1 MTTGKT
7 TALTIRTFVSKMM
20 FLIFNALSRF
30 IIAFLPRIKHLLI
43 SWLQSSSSVILE
55 SKKIK
60 SLTVSTVSPSICH
73 EMMGPDAMILVLWM
87 LSFLNVEGFTAK
99 EQKET
104 FQAAWTA
111 ADLPWGGSFEGCV
124 HFSFYNSLNWMVY
137 SVSVIPQQSFKFH
150 NFKNFTFWKPMAI
163 PCTKT

>member
-1 MTTGKT
+1 
-7 TALTIRTFVSKMM
+7 MM

-73 EMMGPDAMILVLWM
+73 EMMGPDAMILVLRM

-104 FQAAWTA
+104 FQAA
-111 ADLPWGGSFEGCV
+111 
-124 HFSFYNSLNWMVY
+124 
-137 SVSVIPQQSFKFH
+137 
-150 NFKNFTFWKPMAI
+150 
-163 PCTKT
+163 